1 MGQFEPEI
9 NRDITMTFEQDEI
22 DAVAL
27 EAYGRIVRAW
37 HLSRREAAGLADMS
51 ESRWKRAKTPGSTI
65 RLTNDQRLRLSAI
78 VGIHAALEQYFS
90 DPLTKTWLT
99 RPNTGPLFHGARP
112 IDVAIARGLPQIL
125 TIRNYV
131 DALCCGA

>member
-9 NRDITMTFEQDEI
+9 NRDITMTFKQDEI

-27 EAYGRIVRAW
+27 EAYGHIVRAW